1 VLENSKTNYYKGR
14 YPTAVLPIETD
25 QQARQQFG
33 WDLKSIFRPEKGNA
47 LRKFID
53 DPGEIRDDLE
63 EGRKVRKKATKR
75 FGEVKISE
83 FNPHLCVMIVKY
95 WSLPGQ
101 HIVDPFAGR
110 ATRGIITRMLE
121 RTYEGYEIAPTT
133 FRNTSRK
140 VGAVGGTVHNG
151 DGCRLLY
158 TKDSVADLV
167 FTSPPYFKQEGH
179 EDAKNQLSTLDNY
192 EAFIQK
198 IAECGRNMYR
208 VMKPGAFLVW
218 NCADF
223 REKKKFRLFHE
234 DASRVFQKAGLVP
247 YDIVIVENLT
257 PFAFV
262 GTSAAALQRRTI
274 KTHEYLQVFRKP
286 DDRQR
291 QSGSTDRERSKA
303 TTSDRES
310 RSSSRSNHS

>member
-1 VLENSKTNYYKGR
+1 MAFWRGVLEGKDTNYYKGR
-14 YPTAVLPIETD
+14 YPKAVLPIKTD
-25 QQARQQFG
+25 QQAVQQFG
-33 WDLKSIFRPEKGNA
+33 WNLKSVFRPDSGNA
-47 LRKFID
+47 LRKFVD
-53 DPGEIRDDLE
+53 DPGEVRDDLD

-83 FNPHLCVMIVKY
+83 FNPHLCTMIVKF
-95 WSLPGQ
+95 WSIPGH

-110 ATRGIITRMLE
+110 ATRGVITRMLG

-133 FRNTSRK
+133 FGRTSRK
-140 VGAVGGTVHNG
+140 VGALGGKVYCA
-151 DGCRLLY
+151 DGCRLLF
-158 TKDSVADLV
+158 TEDNCADLV

-179 EDAKNQLSTLDNY
+179 EDAPSQLSTLDNY
-192 EAFIQK
+192 EAFMKK
-198 IAECGRNMYR
+198 IAQCGRHMYR

-234 DASRVFQKAGLVP
+234 DSSRVFQEAGLIP
-247 YDIVIVENLT
+247 YDILIVENLT

-262 GTSAAALQRRTI
+262 GTSAAALQRRSI

-286 DDRQR
+286 
-291 QSGSTDRERSKA
+291 EPSK
-303 TTSDRES
+303 TE
-310 RSSSRSNHS
+310 